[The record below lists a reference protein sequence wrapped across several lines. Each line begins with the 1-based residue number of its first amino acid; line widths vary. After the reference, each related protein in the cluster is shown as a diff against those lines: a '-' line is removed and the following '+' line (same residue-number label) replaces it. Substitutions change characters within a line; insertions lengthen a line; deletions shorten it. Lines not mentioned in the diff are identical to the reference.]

1 MLGPDEDSESDE
13 SSDGSSMSPSE
24 SESDEG
30 AEGDGIF
37 DSESDDDFDDSGDDV
52 IVESSQDILSILNLV
67 RLVEDHHLNPALRVC
82 GFWLMGSR
90 SVLVEASK
98 EQSGVI
104 WERLAKLFTTLSPE
118 NPEYVAN
125 DEVTGRLEECRSSN
139 VGRVY
144 PEDYRMRGIKAF
156 DKSMKNLDWSRE
168 SEPDEDKNVS
178 VLMRFVGWFGK
189 YFFHF

>member
-52 IVESSQDILSILNLV
+52 IVESSQDILSITNLV

-90 SVLVEASK
+90 SVLIEASK

-156 DKSMKNLDWSRE
+156 DKSMKNLDWNRE
-168 SEPDEDKNVS
+168 SEHDDDSNVS
-178 VLMRFVGWFGK
+178 VIMR
-189 YFFHF
+189 YAYIES

>member
-1 MLGPDEDSESDE
+1 MSGSDEDSESDD
-13 SSDGSSMSPSE
+13 SSGGSSINPSE

-67 RLVEDHHLNPALRVC
+67 RLIEDHHLNPALRVC
-82 GFWLMGSR
+82 GFWLMGSK

-104 WERLAKLFTTLSPE
+104 WERLAKLFTTLSLE

-125 DEVTGRLEECRSSN
+125 EGVTGRLEECRSSN

-156 DKSMKNLDWSRE
+156 DKSMKNLDWNRE
-168 SEPDEDKNVS
+168 SEPDDNNNVS
-178 VLMRFVGWFGK
+178 VLNCFIGFIADS
-189 YFFHF
+189 